1 MRNILPGIGLL
12 FDNAIGEDAV
22 GASNGPVDGGG
33 VDLGDEHGLG
43 LRLLVLLAAVVTVE
57 VGGSAP
63 PDGVETTRLKGD
75 CRDGSSFCGGS
86 FNRAAKLFPISEG
99 DACLLR

>member
-1 MRNILPGIGLL
+1 M
-12 FDNAIGEDAV
+12 GEDAV
-22 GASNGPVDGGG
+22 GAPDGPVDGGV

-43 LRLLVLLAAVVTVE
+43 LLVLLVLLAAVVTVE
-57 VGGSAP
+57 VVVSAP
-63 PDGVETTRLKGD
+63 PDVVETTRLNGACD
-75 CRDGSSFCGGS
+75 RSSLFCGGS